1 MKSINYGKVKI
12 NLDKI
17 IKEKNISKNK
27 LTQRTEM
34 QRTQLNNYCKQ
45 NIQRIDLSILARLCY
60 VLECD
65 ISDIIEYIPP
75 DNNKKAD
82 NK

>member
-1 MKSINYGKVKI
+1 MKSIDYGKIKI

>member
-1 MKSINYGKVKI
+1 MKNIDYGKVII
-12 NLDKI
+12 NIDKI

-45 NIQRIDLSILARLCY
+45 NIQRVDLSILARLCY

-75 DNNKKAD
+75 ENTQKD
-82 NK
+82 

>member
-1 MKSINYGKVKI
+1 MKSIDYGKVKI

-75 DNNKKAD
+75 DNNKNAD

>member
-1 MKSINYGKVKI
+1 MKSIDYGKVKI

-17 IKEKNISKNK
+17 IKEKNIRKNK

-75 DNNKKAD
+75 DNNKKAY

>member
-1 MKSINYGKVKI
+1 MKSIDYGKVKI

-27 LTQRTEM
+27 LTQKTEM

>member
-1 MKSINYGKVKI
+1 MKSIDYGKVKI

>member
-1 MKSINYGKVKI
+1 MENIDYGKVKI

-75 DNNKKAD
+75 DNIKKTD